1 MFKLIGIY
9 IFVNAHMMEKEK
21 KKKKGKS
28 RDEIGSQYYPVKIDG
43 GENWC
48 RWFNVQSS
56 VPRAFQSFEGYFF
69 YYLFTSF

>member
-9 IFVNAHMMEKEK
+9 IFVNAYMMGK
-21 KKKKGKS
+21 KKEKS

>member
-9 IFVNAHMMEKEK
+9 IFVNAYMMGK
-21 KKKKGKS
+21 KKS